1 MHELSIATRIMEIV
15 KEVMKEHSA
24 KSVGEI
30 TVEVGSL
37 SCIDPSSLEF
47 CFEAIIRD
55 SPLEGARLRIDRKQ
69 AMARCRSCGKTYEVC
84 DMDFSCGN
92 CGSHDFE
99 ITSGTD
105 ILITQVEVE

>member
-15 KEVMKEHSA
+15 EEVMKEHSA
-24 KSVGEI
+24 KRVGEI

-47 CFEAIIRD
+47 CFEAIVAG
-55 SPLEGARLRIDRKQ
+55 SPLEGAKLRIDRRQ
-69 AMARCRSCGKTYEVC
+69 AMAKCKRCGREYQVG
-84 DMDFSCGN
+84 DIDFSCTS
-92 CGSHDFE
+92 CGSQDFE

-105 ILITQVEVE
+105 VFIKQVEVE